1 MGKISFAEFEQY
13 VDIEDRLWNMGKEF
27 FNEVQQH
34 YPQALAVNA
43 KLCHYD
49 DVYVDGTDTLEIGY
63 EAFYGGNYELF
74 MLEVPVVDFLN
85 DHIEAAKYCCPVD
98 EVESDEKDVF
108 EQLKEMNE
116 EIDNE
121 FNDFEY

>member
-1 MGKISFAEFEQY
+1 MSKITFAEFEQY

-27 FNEVQQH
+27 FAEVQTH

-74 MLEVPVVDFLN
+74 MLEVPVLDFLN
-85 DHIEAAKYCCPVD
+85 DHIGAAALCASIEPD
-98 EVESDEKDVF
+98 EPSKEEIL
-108 EQLKEMNE
+108 EQIQHSHD

-121 FNDFEY
+121 FANFEY

>member
-1 MGKISFAEFEQY
+1 MSKITFAEFEQY
-13 VDIEDRLWNMGKEF
+13 VDIEDRLWHMGKEF

-43 KLCHYD
+43 ALCHYD

-74 MLEVPVVDFLN
+74 MIEVPVLEFIN
-85 DHIEAAKYCCPVD
+85 DHITAASMCAS
-98 EVESDEKDVF
+98 VEQTDSDEKDVF
-108 EQLKEMNE
+108 EQLREMNE